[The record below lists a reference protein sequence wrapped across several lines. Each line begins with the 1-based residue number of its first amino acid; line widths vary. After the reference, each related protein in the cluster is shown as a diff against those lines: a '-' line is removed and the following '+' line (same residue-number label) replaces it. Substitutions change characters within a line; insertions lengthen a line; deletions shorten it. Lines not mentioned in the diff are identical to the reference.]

1 MKKLHTLAIFIITLL
16 LHGCDNASAISQEKF
31 NMSILN
37 QKPVFTINFHAT
49 GARYRL
55 YLNGVLIERQG
66 SSQGQNTFEIPVNH
80 WMRSGKNTLD
90 LTVYPNEEGEDIPPS
105 SQIEALLQV
114 RNFGEQENYTLGG
127 FVFSGASYKEM
138 VLGKAYQRD
147 VENFEQVDTG
157 GISVS
162 ELGMIEDS
170 PYDGARKYALTF
182 EIPSSLPLWAFF
194 GSDEV
199 PDLDTI
205 SDKEYDEV
213 SDELYVILRNLQDHL
228 VEQGKVDEIMPM
240 FAERNRETDL
250 AFYKEEGQTER
261 ELYSDFTNDIP
272 TLDMINLG
280 QMSAGYESENN
291 LKLASNFRNGR
302 KNAIS
307 GNLKSGPGNL
317 SFPIMFRQQD
327 GKWIITR

>member
-1 MKKLHTLAIFIITLL
+1 MKKLHSFALLLITLL
-16 LHGCDNASAISQEKF
+16 LHGCDNTSGIDQEKF

-55 YLNGVLIERQG
+55 YLNGVLVERQG
-66 SSQGQNTFEIPVNH
+66 SSQGQNSFEIPVNH

-105 SQIEALLQV
+105 SQIKALLQV
-114 RNFGEQENYTLGG
+114 RNFGEQENHTLGG
-127 FVFSGASYKEM
+127 FTFSGANYKNA
-138 VLGKAYQRD
+138 VLDKAYHRD
-147 VENFEQVDTG
+147 IERFITVETG
-157 GISVS
+157 GITVS
-162 ELGMIEDS
+162 ELGMIEDT
-170 PYDGARKYALTF
+170 PYDGARKYALTL
-182 EIPSSLPLWAFF
+182 EIPSDLPLWAFF
-194 GSDEV
+194 ESNDV
-199 PDLDTI
+199 PDLDVI

-213 SDELYVILRNLQDHL
+213 SDELYVVLSNLQNNL
-228 VEQGKVDEIMPM
+228 EQGKVDEIMPL

-261 ELYSDFTNDIP
+261 ELHSDFTNDIP
-272 TLDMINLG
+272 TLNMINLG
-280 QMSAGYESENN
+280 QMSAGYESESN
-291 LKLASNFRNGR
+291 LKLASNFRNDR
-302 KNAIS
+302 KNSIS

-317 SFPIMFRQQD
+317 SFPIMFRKED